1 MGDQGHEETRI
12 DARAL
17 QFLKDESIA
26 FETQEYM
33 AALATDE
40 KERETELF
48 RGEQSQSPQQMEN
61 SLDSDVMP
69 NSPDSTGQR
78 CSYMA
83 MISCSVVNK

>member
-1 MGDQGHEETRI
+1 MGCQGHEETRI

-48 RGEQSQSPQQMEN
+48 QRGDQSQSPQQPMES
-61 SLDSDVMP
+61 SLDSDMP
-69 NSPDSTGQR
+69 NSPESTSQR
-78 CSYMA
+78 CDFTKL
-83 MISCSVVNK
+83 IIF

>member
-1 MGDQGHEETRI
+1 MGEQGHEETRI

-48 RGEQSQSPQQMEN
+48 RGEQSQSPQQMEH
-61 SLDSDVMP
+61 SLDSDMP
-69 NSPDSTGQR
+69 NSPDSVGQR
-78 CSYMA
+78 CGYLA